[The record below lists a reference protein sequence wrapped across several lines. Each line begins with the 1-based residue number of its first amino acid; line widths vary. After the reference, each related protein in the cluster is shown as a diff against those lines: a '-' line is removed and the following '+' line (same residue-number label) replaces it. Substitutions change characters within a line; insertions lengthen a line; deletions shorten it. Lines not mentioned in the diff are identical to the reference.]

1 VARRTLLTGAVAWL
15 VLAGAGLI
23 AAVAGRTALLA
34 ALPPLAIDADALGG
48 VLAVM
53 AAGAIAIGLAHAA
66 VLAGLAR
73 DRRWA
78 RSAGVLLAS
87 VLAVTFLA
95 LAATAAASALRE
107 TAALILS
114 VGAVS
119 AALVALAY
127 GVTAARLVAELRA
140 HRPTSRSI

>member
-1 VARRTLLTGAVAWL
+1 VVRRTLLTGAVAWL
-15 VLAGAGLI
+15 ALACTALFV
-23 AAVAGRTALLA
+23 AVAGRTALLE

-53 AAGAIAIGLAHAA
+53 AAGAILLAMAHAA
-66 VLAGLAR
+66 VVAGLAR

-95 LAATAAASALRE
+95 LAATGATSALRE
-107 TAALILS
+107 SAAATILS
-114 VGAVS
+114 VGA
-119 AALVALAY
+119 AAAVVVAAVY
-127 GVTAARLVAELRA
+127 GLTVARLLAELKA
-140 HRPTSRSI
+140 ASSG

>member
-1 VARRTLLTGAVAWL
+1 VARRTLIIGAVAWL
-15 VLAGAGLI
+15 FGACVGLV
-23 AAVAGRTALLA
+23 AAVAGRTALLG

-53 AAGAIAIGLAHAA
+53 AAGALVIGLAHAA
-66 VLAGLAR
+66 VAAGLAR

-95 LAATAAASALRE
+95 LAATAATSAVRE
-107 TAALILS
+107 
-114 VGAVS
+114 S
-119 AALVALAY
+119 ATALVLIGGAAAAAGVAAVY
-127 GVTAARLVAELRA
+127 GLTAARLVAELRSVSA
-140 HRPTSRSI
+140 G

>member
-1 VARRTLLTGAVAWL
+1 MARRTLLAGTLAWL
-15 VLAGAGLI
+15 ALAGAGLV
-23 AAVAGRTALLA
+23 AAIAGRAA
-34 ALPPLAIDADALGG
+34 IMEALPPLAIDADALGG
-48 VLAVM
+48 LLAVI
-53 AAGAIAIGLAHAA
+53 ATGAIVVGLAHAA

-114 VGAVS
+114 VASVS

-127 GVTAARLVAELRA
+127 GVTAGRLVAELRA
-140 HRPTSRSI
+140 ASEG